1 MFRGQ
6 RRFQFLIFFFSYQI
20 TFTIHESRNL
30 IVKGLE
36 RLPKST
42 TWVALSTEWIV
53 PERPSLPDPGK

>member
-6 RRFQFLIFFFSYQI
+6 RRFQFSIFFFSDQI
-20 TFTIHESRNL
+20 NFTIHESRNL